1 MANGIEDI
9 IAEFEAKMKQVSPE
23 DIQMAKGK
31 TPAKAEAV
39 FEPEGEIKKA
49 EAVVEPTGEE
59 PACVNRVF
67 KELVGVLPSLY
78 IGVNIKGPLKEVLET
93 YPECEV

>member
-9 IAEFEAKMKQVSPE
+9 ISEFEAKMKQVSPE
-23 DIQMAKGK
+23 DMKRAKGE
-31 TPAKAEAV
+31 TPAAEAV
-39 FEPEGEIKKA
+39 FEPKGEIKKA
-49 EAVVEPTGEE
+49 EAIVEPTGEE
-59 PACVNRVF
+59 PACVSRVF

-78 IGVNIKGPLKEVLET
+78 IGVNIKESLKEVLET

>member
-1 MANGIEDI
+1 MASDIEKV
-9 IAEFEAKMKQVSPE
+9 IADFEAKMKQVSPE

-31 TPAKAEAV
+31 TPVAEAV
-39 FEPEGEIKKA
+39 AEPA
-49 EAVVEPTGEE
+49 GEE

-67 KELVGVLPSLY
+67 KELVGVLPNLY
-78 IGVNIKGPLKEVLET
+78 IGVNIKEPLKEVLET

>member
-1 MANGIEDI
+1 MANGIEEI
-9 IAEFEAKMKQVSPE
+9 IAEFEAKMKQVSPT

-31 TPAKAEAV
+31 TPVEEAV
-39 FEPEGEIKKA
+39 AEPA
-49 EAVVEPTGEE
+49 GEE
-59 PACVNRVF
+59 PTCVNKSF

-78 IGVNIKGPLKEVLET
+78 VGMNIKETLKEVLET

>member
-1 MANGIEDI
+1 MANDIEDI

-23 DIQMAKGK
+23 DIKMAKGE
-31 TPAKAEAV
+31 TPAEAV
-39 FEPEGEIKKA
+39 AESTAEPA
-49 EAVVEPTGEE
+49 GEE
-59 PACVNRVF
+59 PTCVSRVF

-78 IGVNIKGPLKEVLET
+78 IGVNLKDQLKAVLET

>member
-1 MANGIEDI
+1 MANGIEEV

-23 DIQMAKGK
+23 DIKMAKGE
-31 TPAKAEAV
+31 TPAAEAV
-39 FEPEGEIKKA
+39 AKPA
-49 EAVVEPTGEE
+49 EEE
-59 PACVNRVF
+59 AACVNKSF

-78 IGVNIKGPLKEVLET
+78 VGMNIKSTLQEVLET